1 MRARLDQRN
10 HRLGNLGRHVI
21 ANAVG
26 AEGRF
31 VFFRFIAWPT
41 LAKTWR
47 RVTLQGVAIGQISTV
62 SEVSRA
68 LSLARLPARPKR
80 FDLRW
85 AERLGG
91 ACLAMDTGTTLD
103 LDSEVR
109 QAR

>member
-47 RVTLQGVAIGQISTV
+47 RVTLQGVAIGTDLNRI
-62 SEVSRA
+62 R
-68 LSLARLPARPKR
+68 SLARLVV
-80 FDLRW
+80 
-85 AERLGG
+85 G
-91 ACLAMDTGTTLD
+91 
-103 LDSEVR
+103 
-109 QAR
+109 